1 VLEEYARFLGA
12 PVSEVLE
19 RVKEN
24 ATEAAR
30 VAASYGATAA
40 ARLIPV
46 PSNTVIVLEAE
57 EEIEH
62 PEYPEPDLMLQ
73 LKILREVSGLIAAK
87 PDINSLLQ
95 MVLEGIFRGVGMDR
109 TLFALL
115 SPDRLMLRTK
125 YVLGVGRDE
134 LAKAFQ
140 FSVESEHGSRRS
152 G

>member
-1 VLEEYARFLGA
+1 MLQSAAQGKTSGKREQGVILSHRLAMALEGGWDTVQTRRVLEEYARFLGA

-62 PEYPEPDLMLQ
+62 RIPGTGLMLQ
-73 LKILREVSGLIAAK
+73 LKIHREVSG
-87 PDINSLLQ
+87 DC
-95 MVLEGIFRGVGMDR
+95 R
-109 TLFALL
+109 
-115 SPDRLMLRTK
+115 
-125 YVLGVGRDE
+125 
-134 LAKAFQ
+134 
-140 FSVESEHGSRRS
+140 
-152 G
+152 